1 LKELMV
7 WKQKIGVKFHLL
19 ICIPNL
25 LLISFFKS
33 YLIQFQTHHKYV
45 NKNLLVNKQANKED
59 SMDREEIIQ
68 LLKIFKEE
76 NKYHIKKLGIFG
88 SVVKNRMK
96 EESDID
102 IVVNL
107 TKQDLFELIGIKQ
120 DLEERLKYPIDIVSY
135 RETMNSFL
143 KKRIDEEAVYV

>member
-1 LKELMV
+1 
-7 WKQKIGVKFHLL
+7 
-19 ICIPNL
+19 
-25 LLISFFKS
+25 
-33 YLIQFQTHHKYV
+33 
-45 NKNLLVNKQANKED
+45 
-59 SMDREEIIQ
+59 MDREEIIQ

-76 NKYHIKKLGIFG
+76 NKSKYHITKLGIFG
-88 SVVKNRMK
+88 SVAKNRMK

-120 DLEERLKYPIDIVSY
+120 DLEERLKYHIDIVSY

-143 KKRIDEEAVYV
+143 KKRIDGEAIYV

>member
-1 LKELMV
+1 
-7 WKQKIGVKFHLL
+7 
-19 ICIPNL
+19 
-25 LLISFFKS
+25 
-33 YLIQFQTHHKYV
+33 
-45 NKNLLVNKQANKED
+45 
-59 SMDREEIIQ
+59 MDREEIIQ